1 MLNIEIILVND
12 FSTDNTSSLLEQFE
26 KEDPRLRVI
35 KNKKNMGILYSR
47 SIATLSAK
55 GKFIFPLD
63 NDDMFLDKDVFQI
76 ISDRAEKGNFDII
89 EFRGVLT
96 LPGSG
101 DLYSRRRIGTTFSP
115 YGDNYVVFQSQLGGF
130 PYKRGSKYGEYRLI
144 SVYLWSKCIKTKIY
158 KKSLNAFGEER
169 YSRYMLRDEDFLV
182 NFIIFN
188 FAKSYKFLGKYGI
201 VHIQSGKSASVQP
214 DDVQQNKQNIY
225 VLEAAL
231 DFSQNITEH
240 KEWIAYY
247 TTYILQRN
255 KLEETLKDEYIN
267 KMFLTSLDRIF
278 NSQGKYFNNRDKEE
292 IKKRVMEKKYID
304 YKI

>member
-1 MLNIEIILVND
+1 M
-12 FSTDNTSSLLEQFE
+12 
-26 KEDPRLRVI
+26 
-35 KNKKNMGILYSR
+35 
-47 SIATLSAK
+47 
-55 GKFIFPLD
+55 
-63 NDDMFLDKDVFQI
+63 
-76 ISDRAEKGNFDII
+76 
-89 EFRGVLT
+89 
-96 LPGSG
+96 
-101 DLYSRRRIGTTFSP
+101 
-115 YGDNYVVFQSQLGGF
+115 GDNYVVFQPRLGSF
-130 PYKRGSKYGEYRLI
+130 PYQRGSRYGEYRLI

-158 KKSLNAFGEER
+158 KKALKAFGKER

-201 VHIQSGKSASVQP
+201 AHIQRFKSASVQP

-231 DFSQNITEH
+231 DFSQNITSH

-255 KLEETLKDEYIN
+255 KLEETLKDPYIN

-278 NSQGKYFNNRDKEE
+278 NSQGKYFADKDKHE
-292 IKKRVMEKKYID
+292 IKRRVMEKKYID
-304 YKI
+304 FKF

>member
-101 DLYSRRRIGTTFSP
+101 DLYSRRES
-115 YGDNYVVFQSQLGGF
+115 
-130 PYKRGSKYGEYRLI
+130 ERLLVLMEI
-144 SVYLWSKCIKTKIY
+144 I
-158 KKSLNAFGEER
+158 
-169 YSRYMLRDEDFLV
+169 ML
-182 NFIIFN
+182 
-188 FAKSYKFLGKYGI
+188 
-201 VHIQSGKSASVQP
+201 
-214 DDVQQNKQNIY
+214 
-225 VLEAAL
+225 
-231 DFSQNITEH
+231 
-240 KEWIAYY
+240 
-247 TTYILQRN
+247 
-255 KLEETLKDEYIN
+255 
-267 KMFLTSLDRIF
+267 
-278 NSQGKYFNNRDKEE
+278 YFNLNWVAFLIKEE
-292 IKKRVMEKKYID
+292 VNMGNID
-304 YKI
+304 